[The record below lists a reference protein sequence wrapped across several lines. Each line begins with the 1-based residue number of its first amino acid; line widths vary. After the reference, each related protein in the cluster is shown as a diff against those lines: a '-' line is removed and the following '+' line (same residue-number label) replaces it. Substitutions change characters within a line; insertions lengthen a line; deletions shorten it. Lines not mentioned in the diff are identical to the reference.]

1 MAGINAAVVG
11 VLGAALYDPVWTT
24 AVLTP
29 TDLAIALAAFALLT
43 VRRLAPW
50 LVVLATVLGS
60 IAVQVI

>member
-1 MAGINAAVVG
+1 M
-11 VLGAALYDPVWTT
+11 WTT